1 MATFASRLRDL
12 RLQKGLTQEQL
23 SDALGIG
30 RSALAMYE
38 SGQRI
43 PRYKTID
50 TIADYFGVTTDY
62 LRGKTNFPHGVILIE
77 EQQQKMFEGV
87 KKQGEK
93 DGMKIPNGINNLA
106 DLSNWMEMERM
117 RSVIKSQH
125 AALDHL
131 ARSNEQPIIGQTSVR
146 IPIIGQIVAG
156 QPIDSVENYDGW
168 EEIPSSLA
176 KTGTFFA
183 LRVHGQS
190 MEPTM
195 REGDIV
201 IVRQQPN
208 VESGDIAVVCIN
220 GTETTVKE
228 VKESQEGITLI
239 GHNLAVYKPQFYS
252 NEQIQAL
259 PVVIQGKVV
268 ELHRK
273 F

>member
-1 MATFASRLRDL
+1 MATFASRLREL
-12 RLQKGLTQEQL
+12 RQQKGLTQEDL
-23 SDALGIG
+23 ADALGIS

-38 SGQRI
+38 AGKRI
-43 PRYKTID
+43 PRYKAID
-50 TIADYFGVTTDY
+50 TLAAYFGVTADY
-62 LRGKTNFPHGVILIE
+62 LRGKSDYPHGILLT
-77 EQQQKMFEGV
+77 EQQQKEMFEKV
-87 KKQGEK
+87 KAQGEK
-93 DGMKIPNGINNLA
+93 AGLKLPDGVKSLA
-106 DLSNWMEMERM
+106 DLNNWIEMERM
-117 RSVIKSQH
+117 DAIIKNQRKTMDQLAAQNPKLMMTKSSVK
-125 AALDHL
+125 
-131 ARSNEQPIIGQTSVR
+131 
-146 IPIIGQIVAG
+146 IPIIGQIIAG

-168 EEIPSSLA
+168 EEIPASLA

-228 VKESQEGITLI
+228 VKESADGITLI

-252 NEQIQAL
+252 NEQIQKL
-259 PVVIQGKVV
+259 PVIIQGKVV